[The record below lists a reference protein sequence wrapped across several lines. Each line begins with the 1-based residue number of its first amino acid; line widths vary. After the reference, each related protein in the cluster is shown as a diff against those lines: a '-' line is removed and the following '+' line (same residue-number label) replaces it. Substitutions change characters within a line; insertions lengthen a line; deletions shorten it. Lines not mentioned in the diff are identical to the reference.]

1 MEDSETRALIGEL
14 RAGSKAAFDRVY
26 HAEKSIV
33 YGFLLRLAA
42 DPHVAADLFQNVW
55 LKLARHSARLRP
67 DTNIRAWLMTVAR
80 NEHVSHRRAQLVDL
94 SRLLTIGREPPDPT
108 PHTPP
113 GLSDCATALAAL
125 SDSDREV
132 LLATSVDGLSNERAA
147 AVLGISEPALRQRLS
162 RARKRLATELERLA
176 DEPASTQA
184 KGRNA

>member
-33 YGFLLRLAA
+33 YGFLLRHSG

-80 NEHVSHRRAQLVDL
+80 NEHVSYRRAQLVDL
-94 SRLLTIGREPPDPT
+94 SRLLAVGREPPDPAVT
-108 PHTPP
+108 THPR
-113 GLSDCATALAAL
+113 LSDCAAALAAL

-132 LLATSVDGLSNERAA
+132 LLTTSVDGLSNERAA
-147 AVLGISEPALRQRLS
+147 AVLGITEPALRQRLS
-162 RARKRLATELERLA
+162 RARKRLATELERLTH
-176 DEPASTQA
+176 EPAPSEA